1 MDRKALTIA
10 AAVLLL
16 AAALPAVGQAQ
27 QGARPNVQTLLV
39 RVQNTGTGE
48 IELLPITQR
57 IPLESGGRYRISL
70 VGSPRAEHR
79 VGDGVPVQARFAEA
93 AGKGAIALGNSGGNW
108 VIVETTNKSNGQAEL
123 SYQVEGEYD
132 MPAALRTGRIRFDL
146 VRASGEE
153 RALGL
158 SARVQNLRTGQVQIY
173 DLDRVE
179 SIPLDGSEAL
189 RISLVDRASRGEDL
203 VEADFDA
210 GSGLTIERSGD
221 NWVIVRPTAGSG
233 SAQLSFDPEGTR
245 YAEGS
250 IRFDLAG
257 TSTGGGST
265 APVGG
270 SDRARWER
278 SEELVGMLY
287 RTVLNQEPRAES
299 ERDFYVDVGK
309 VYKEG
314 FEGLRELAR
323 DLAREAEER
332 DVFEREP
339 ASEVVGDMY
348 RAFLGRTASTQDLY
362 RMDEGF
368 REFVDQLDE
377 RNGLV
382 AVVDGIVGSEE
393 FRRKQDLESHGLL
406 RAARN

>member
-1 MDRKALTIA
+1 MDRKALSIA
-10 AAVLLL
+10 AAVLLF

-27 QGARPNVQTLLV
+27 QGARPHVQTLLV

-57 IPLESGGRYRISL
+57 IPLESGGRYRVSL

-79 VGDGVPVQARFAEA
+79 AGDGVPVQARFAEA
-93 AGKGAIALGNSGGNW
+93 TGKGAIALGNSGGNW
-108 VIVETTNKSNGQAEL
+108 VIVETTNRSNGQASL

-146 VRASGEE
+146 VRGSGEE

-179 SIPLDGSEAL
+179 SIPLDGSEPL

-203 VEADFDA
+203 VAADFDA
-210 GSGLTIERSGD
+210 GSGLAIERSGD
-221 NWVIVRPTAGSG
+221 NWVVVRPTAGSG
-233 SAQLSFDPEGTR
+233 SARLSFDPEGTR
-245 YAEGS
+245 YAEGT

-257 TSTGGGST
+257 TGGGGT

-299 ERDFYVDVGK
+299 ERDFYVDVGR
-309 VYKEG
+309 VYQEG

-323 DLAREAEER
+323 DLAREAQER

-362 RMDEGF
+362 RTDEGF
-368 REFVDQLDE
+368 REFVDRLDE

-393 FRRKQDLESHGLL
+393 FRRKQNLDSYGLL